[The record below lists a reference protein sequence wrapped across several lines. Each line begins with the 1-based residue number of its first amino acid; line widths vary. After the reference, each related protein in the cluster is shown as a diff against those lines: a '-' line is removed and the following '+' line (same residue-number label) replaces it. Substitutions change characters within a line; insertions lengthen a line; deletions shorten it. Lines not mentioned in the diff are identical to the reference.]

1 MAADITVSAITVKD
15 LGGLTEFDIGFRLV
29 PTEITDLGGGG
40 GGGGGGGL
48 TRPVSGFVYPR
59 GSS

>member
-1 MAADITVSAITVKD
+1 MAADITVSAVTVKD

-40 GGGGGGGL
+40 GGGGGS

>member
-40 GGGGGGGL
+40 GGGS